1 MRTLALALACVGG
14 LGCGGAPSARESP
27 VTSPHPAPESSPAVI
42 AVKAQTPTAVP
53 ADPIAIGGPTDPRPS
68 AFVAFS
74 GQCPPGH
81 ERFESVCVHED
92 YMRHTPLTRLMDEVI
107 AFRNGAP
114 APRLGSAPG
123 QQAAPDALSADA
135 TRKPIDPS
143 TLDPGAL
150 VAKPEELDER
160 ERSVDEAARHR
171 GQPDAPNVAN
181 GNAAPS
187 TTASAAANGATT
199 SADVLKQQLERM
211 LLGSSAAPAR
221 AEGEAA
227 AQDGPLDTRP
237 HLDEQN
243 DEHGEQPGL
252 SRADCDNARA
262 MAAEQRRTNCGMPP
276 SEAGYC
282 RGMLPQIEAAANAL
296 CAITR

>member
-1 MRTLALALACVGG
+1 M
-14 LGCGGAPSARESP
+14 
-27 VTSPHPAPESSPAVI
+27 
-42 AVKAQTPTAVP
+42 
-53 ADPIAIGGPTDPRPS
+53 
-68 AFVAFS
+68 AFS

-81 ERFESVCVHED
+81 ERFESVCVHDD

-114 APRLGSAPG
+114 APRLGTAPG

-150 VAKPEELDER
+150 VAKPDELEER
-160 ERSVDEAARHR
+160 ERSVEDAARHR
-171 GQPDAPNVAN
+171 GQPEAPNVRAN
-181 GNAAPS
+181 GKAAPS
-187 TTASAAANGATT
+187 TKASADANGTT
-199 SADVLKQQLERM
+199 PSADALKQQLERV
-211 LLGSSAAPAR
+211 LLGAPAVP
-221 AEGEAA
+221 AQTEGEAA
-227 AQDGPLDTRP
+227 EQDGPLDTRP
-237 HLDEQN
+237 HLDTRN
-243 DEHGEQPGL
+243 DEQGEQPGL

-262 MAAEQRRTNCGMPP
+262 MAAEQRRTNCGLPP

-296 CAITR
+296 CAMTK